1 MLIIPKTNLYSRN
14 TSKFFKLEDILF
26 KKNIT
31 FVSLDLPNSI
41 DLTTNKL
48 ITTILSDI
56 SQFENTIVDKK
67 TDKNKGNIKVEK
79 LSLIKL

>member
-56 SQFENTIVDKK
+56 S
-67 TDKNKGNIKVEK
+67 
-79 LSLIKL
+79 

>member
-1 MLIIPKTNLYSRN
+1 MIPKINLYSRN
-14 TSKFFKLEDILF
+14 TPKFFKLEDILF

-31 FVSLDLPNSI
+31 FVSVDLPNSI